1 MTTFKQNT
9 KFKTLITWVLQILS
23 AASLTYG
30 GLMKLVT
37 PVDQLAQIWPWVS
50 QVPSQLLWG
59 TAIVDLLGA
68 VGIVLPKLFQIKPQ
82 LSRWTAYGILGLML
96 SAIIF
101 HVVRDEVKVI
111 GFNIFLMILTLILLK
126 LWKSSAL

>member
-9 KFKTLITWVLQILS
+9 KFKTLITWVLQILL

-50 QVPSQLLWG
+50 EVPSQLLWG

-101 HVVRDEVKVI
+101 HVVCDEVKVI

-126 LWKSSAL
+126 LWKSE

>member
-9 KFKTLITWVLQILS
+9 KFKTLITWILQILL

-126 LWKSSAL
+126 IWKSE

>member
-9 KFKTLITWVLQILS
+9 KFKTLITWVLQIHL
-23 AASLTYG
+23 ASSLAYG
-30 GLMKLVT
+30 GLMKLIT
-37 PVDQLAQIWPWVS
+37 PVDKLAQIWPWVS

-68 VGIVLPKLFQIKPQ
+68 VGIVLPKLLRVMPH
-82 LSRWTAYGILGLML
+82 LSRWAAYGILGLML

-126 LWKSSAL
+126 LWKSE

>member
-9 KFKTLITWVLQILS
+9 KFKTLITWVLQILL

-50 QVPSQLLWG
+50 EVPSQLLWG

-126 LWKSSAL
+126 LWKSE

>member
-9 KFKTLITWVLQILS
+9 KIKTLITWILQILL

-50 QVPSQLLWG
+50 QVPSELLWG

-126 LWKSSAL
+126 LWKSE

>member
-9 KFKTLITWVLQILS
+9 KFKTLITWVLQILL
-23 AASLTYG
+23 ASSLAYG
-30 GLMKLVT
+30 GLMKLIT
-37 PVDQLAQIWPWVS
+37 PVDKLAQIWPWVS

-68 VGIVLPKLFQIKPQ
+68 VGIVLPKLLRVMPH
-82 LSRWTAYGILGLML
+82 LSRWAAYGILGLML

-126 LWKSSAL
+126 LWKSE

>member
-9 KFKTLITWVLQILS
+9 KFKTLITWVLQILL

-126 LWKSSAL
+126 LWKSE

>member
-9 KFKTLITWVLQILS
+9 KFKTLITWILQILL

-126 LWKSSAL
+126 LWKSE

>member
-1 MTTFKQNT
+1 MGFG
-9 KFKTLITWVLQILS
+9 S
-23 AASLTYG
+23 A
-30 GLMKLVT
+30 K
-37 PVDQLAQIWPWVS
+37 PI
-50 QVPSQLLWG
+50 LWG

-101 HVVRDEVKVI
+101 HVVCDEVKVI
-111 GFNIFLMILTLILLK
+111 GFNIFMMILTLILLK
-126 LWKSSAL
+126 LWKSE

>member
-9 KFKTLITWVLQILS
+9 KFKTLITWVLQILL

-101 HVVRDEVKVI
+101 HVVCDEVKVI

-126 LWKSSAL
+126 LWKSE

>member
-9 KFKTLITWVLQILS
+9 KFKTLITWILQILL

-101 HVVRDEVKVI
+101 HVVRDEGKVI

-126 LWKSSAL
+126 LWKSE

>member
-9 KFKTLITWVLQILS
+9 KFKTLITWVLQILL
-23 AASLTYG
+23 AASLSYG

-50 QVPSQLLWG
+50 EVPSQLLWG

-101 HVVRDEVKVI
+101 HVVRDEVKVM

-126 LWKSSAL
+126 LWKSE

>member
-9 KFKTLITWVLQILS
+9 KFKTLITWILQILL

-101 HVVRDEVKVI
+101 HVVRDEMRVI

-126 LWKSSAL
+126 LWKSE

>member
-9 KFKTLITWVLQILS
+9 KFKIITAWVLQILL

-37 PVDQLAQIWPWVS
+37 PVDQLTQIWPWVS
-50 QVPSQLLWG
+50 QVPNQLLWG

-68 VGIVLPKLFQIKPQ
+68 VGIVFPKLFPIKPQ

-101 HVVRDEVKVI
+101 HVVRDEMRVI

-126 LWKSSAL
+126 LWKSE

>member
-9 KFKTLITWVLQILS
+9 KFKTLITWVLQILL

-37 PVDQLAQIWPWVS
+37 PVDQLAQIWPCVS

-126 LWKSSAL
+126 LWKSE